1 MKAQKGLKLLFDA
14 VLAEAKEN
22 PAFARRIE
30 TLFAAWAPPARRA
43 PGAKRSVPKVQSGGP
58 PVEDLHPTRDIE
70 RLGEDGLRAA
80 LAARIPLELL
90 ALLDAHN
97 LDPAGKMMAESDPDV
112 IAAFIVSAAKKK
124 IARDRKAFDY

>member
-1 MKAQKGLKLLFDA
+1 MKAQKGLKLLLDA

-30 TLFAAWAPPARRA
+30 SLFTAWAPPSKRA
-43 PGAKRSVPKVQSGGP
+43 PKAKRPAPTLHSRS
-58 PVEDLHPTRDIE
+58 PVAEEIHPTRDIE
-70 RLGEDGLRAA
+70 RLGEDGLHAA
-80 LAARIPLELL
+80 LAGRSPLELL

-97 LDPAGKMMAESDPDV
+97 LDPAGKMMAETDSGV
-112 IAAFIVSAAKKK
+112 IAGFVVTAAKKK

>member
-30 TLFAAWAPPARRA
+30 TLFAAWTPPGKRPVRPRA
-43 PGAKRSVPKVQSGGP
+43 PAAQLPRSNAAG
-58 PVEDLHPTRDIE
+58 EDLHPTRDLA
-70 RLGEDGLRAA
+70 RLGEDGLRTA
-80 LAARIPLELL
+80 LAARSASELL

-97 LDPAGKMMAESDPDV
+97 LDPAGKMMAESDSDV
-112 IAAFIVSAAKKK
+112 IAGFIVTAAGKK